1 VNINI
6 NIGHSIQNAQIM
18 TGMKSVEVAK
28 ELDVSKQ
35 LFRYITKNKDIS
47 FTRAVKLI
55 NIFDMSLSEF
65 IKLGEQDPDTF
76 KKQYDL
82 QN

>member
-1 VNINI
+1 MDINI
-6 NIGHSIQNAQIM
+6 NIGHSIQNAQII
-18 TGMKSVEVAK
+18 TGLKSVEVAK

-47 FTRAVKLI
+47 ITRAVKLI
-55 NIFDMSLSEF
+55 DIFDMSLSEF